1 MSVIHSQKTLHSLKA
16 SNGYLSGVY
25 EAFTVMCELQ
35 EHTDLTLVTSD
46 GKAFGV
52 HKVSS
57 TLYINLQCWIE
68 QMFQLI
74 HTIIF

>member
-57 TLYINLQCWIE
+57 FLYMKYSSVLSRTSVPN
-68 QMFQLI
+68 
-74 HTIIF
+74 TPG

>member
-52 HKVSS
+52 HKVSIFVHYS
-57 TLYINLQCWIE
+57 SVLNRTRVPIDTL
-68 QMFQLI
+68 
-74 HTIIF
+74 